1 MLWDDI
7 RRLVTVLTLR
17 SVHRVIAIAVGS
29 AALAAGLLGPL
40 DAASAQSGTVSCAT
54 GGAVVDADSN
64 PGLVSDCEA
73 LLAGRDALAGS
84 ATLNWSGSTPISQW
98 EGVMLSGFPPRVT
111 ALELWG
117 KGLSGELPG
126 ELGKLDQL
134 RMLEL
139 YNNRKLTGQIPPEL
153 ANLRHLFRLHLSN
166 NKLVGEMPSDL
177 SNLRMLRFFT
187 VYNNHMIGELPQSF
201 IALRLLSFDFSFNLG
216 LCAPVD
222 DAFQLWMQSINRVDG
237 SWCARED
244 SARDRTALIEL
255 YNSLDGTNW
264 LRNDNWTSDHRSG
277 RGME

>member
-1 MLWDDI
+1 M
-7 RRLVTVLTLR
+7 
-17 SVHRVIAIAVGS
+17 
-29 AALAAGLLGPL
+29 
-40 DAASAQSGTVSCAT
+40 
-54 GGAVVDADSN
+54 VDADNN

-98 EGVMLSGFPPRVT
+98 DGVRLSGFPPRVT

-139 YNNRKLTGQIPPEL
+139 SSNKLTGEISPELGKLWNLRNLSIQGNELTGQIPPEL
-153 ANLRHLFRLHLSN
+153 ANLSHLFRLHLSN
-166 NKLVGEMPSDL
+166 NKLVGEMPPDL
-177 SNLRMLRFFT
+177 GNLEMLRFLT
-187 VYNNHMIGELPQSF
+187 VYDNYLVGELPQSF
-201 IALRLLSFDFSFNLG
+201 IALRLLLFDFSFNLG

-264 LRNDNWTSDHRSG
+264 LRNYNWTSDRPIRTWYGIKNDVKWTSN
-277 RGME
+277 RIEASIQSDEW